1 MGKLRTAVVGVGR
14 FGRFHAEKYARL
26 EGSELVAVADVDRAR
41 AEEVAGKY
49 GVSPVFDFRDLFGR
63 VDAVSIAVPTA
74 LHYEVAKPFLENGV
88 HVLVEKPI
96 TDDLAKA
103 DELIQLA
110 KDKGV
115 TLQVGHVERFSAVRL
130 GVEEIIDDP
139 VFIECNRLM
148 PFRPGSVDIDVIL
161 DLMIHDI
168 DLILDIVRAP
178 VIKVDAVGTPVL
190 TSGVD
195 IANARIEFE
204 TGCIANITASRVS
217 TKDER
222 KIRIFQRRAYI
233 SIDFLHNKV
242 TIANSGNAKPFRGVS
257 GIAVDERSYE
267 EGDKLEREIEA
278 FLQAVACG
286 TTPPVTG
293 EDSRR
298 ALQTVFLI
306 NRSLRSRSGLGGGK
320 TSAPRRR
327 GGG

>member
-14 FGRFHAEKYARL
+14 FGRFHAEKYARIQ
-26 EGSELVAVADVDRAR
+26 GSELVAVADVDRAR
-41 AEEVAGKY
+41 AKEVAGKY
-49 GVSPVFDFRDLFGR
+49 GVSPVFDFRDLLGR
-63 VDAVSIAVPTA
+63 VDVVSIAVPTA

-103 DELIQLA
+103 DELIRLA

-115 TLQVGHVERFSAVRL
+115 TLQVGHVERFSSVRL

-148 PFRPGSVDIDVIL
+148 PFRPASVDVDVIL

-168 DLILDIVRAP
+168 DLILDIVKAP

-190 TSGVD
+190 TDDVD

-217 TKDER
+217 TKSER
-222 KIRIFQRRAYI
+222 KIRIFQRQAYI
-233 SIDFLHNKV
+233 SLDFLNNKV
-242 TIANSGNAKPFRGVS
+242 AIANSRDGKPFPGLS
-257 GIAVDERSYE
+257 GITVDERSFE

-278 FLQAVACG
+278 FLQAVARG
-286 TTPPVTG
+286 TAPPVTG

-298 ALQTVFLI
+298 ALETAFMI
-306 NRSLRSRSGLGGGK
+306 NRSLRSRSGLGGK
-320 TSAPRRR
+320 TTAPRRR

>member
-41 AEEVAGKY
+41 AEEVAAKY
-49 GVSPVFDFRDLFGR
+49 GARPVFDFRDLFGR
-63 VDAVSIAVPTA
+63 VDVVSIAVPTA

-103 DELIQLA
+103 DELIRLA

-267 EGDKLEREIEA
+267 EGDKLEREIAA

-286 TTPPVTG
+286 TAPPVTG

-298 ALQTVFLI
+298 ALQTAFMI
-306 NRSLRSRSGLGGGK
+306 NRSLRSRSGLGGDK

>member
-14 FGRFHAEKYARL
+14 FGRFHAEKYARIQ
-26 EGSELVAVADVDRAR
+26 GSELVAVADVDHAR
-41 AEEVAGKY
+41 AKEVAGKY
-49 GVSPVFDFRDLFGR
+49 GVSPVFDFRDLLGR
-63 VDAVSIAVPTA
+63 VDVVSIAVPTA
-74 LHYEVAKPFLENGV
+74 LHYAVAKPFLENGV

-103 DELIQLA
+103 DELIRLA

-115 TLQVGHVERFSAVRL
+115 TLQVGHVERFSSVRL
-130 GVEEIIDDP
+130 GVEEVIDDP

-148 PFRPGSVDIDVIL
+148 PFRPGSVDVDVIL

-168 DLILDIVRAP
+168 DLILDIVKAP

-190 TSGVD
+190 TDDVD
-195 IANARIEFE
+195 IANARIEFK

-217 TKDER
+217 TKSER
-222 KIRIFQRRAYI
+222 KIRIFQRQAYI
-233 SIDFLHNKV
+233 SLDFLNNKV
-242 TIANSGNAKPFRGVS
+242 AIANSRDGKAFPGLS
-257 GIAVDERSYE
+257 GITVDERSFE

-278 FLQAVACG
+278 FLQAVARG
-286 TTPPVTG
+286 TAPPVTG

-298 ALQTVFLI
+298 ALETAFMI
-306 NRSLRSRSGLGGGK
+306 NRSLRSRSGLGGK
-320 TSAPRRR
+320 TTAPRRR

>member
-41 AEEVAGKY
+41 AEEVAAKY
-49 GVSPVFDFRDLFGR
+49 GASPVFDFRDLFGR

-74 LHYEVAKPFLENGV
+74 LHFEVAKPFLENGV

-242 TIANSGNAKPFRGVS
+242 TIANSGNAKPFRGIS

-278 FLQAVACG
+278 FLQAVARG